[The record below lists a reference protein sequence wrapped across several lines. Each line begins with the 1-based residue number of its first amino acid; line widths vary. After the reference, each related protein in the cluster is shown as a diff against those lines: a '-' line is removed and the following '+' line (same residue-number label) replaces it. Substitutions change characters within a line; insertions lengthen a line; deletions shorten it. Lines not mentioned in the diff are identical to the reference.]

1 MATIL
6 LIIHLMIAV
15 ALVAVVLLQRSEGGA
30 LGIGGDGGGFMSG
43 RGAGSALTRAT
54 AFLAGLFFLTSLG
67 LGILASY
74 NGNGGSIL
82 DNIAPPP
89 ESAPGQANDVDV
101 PAPFGSGLTPAPE
114 STGGDAATPPAAS
127 GEVVPPQAGSD
138 QGADQG
144 ANGTSGEAGTPSQP
158 VAPASEEPSV
168 PQAQ

>member
-43 RGAGSALTRAT
+43 RGAGNALTRAT
-54 AFLAGLFFLTSLG
+54 AILAGMFFLTSLG

-74 NGNGGSIL
+74 NGSGGSIL

-89 ESAPGQANDVDV
+89 ESAPGQSNDVNV
-101 PAPFGSGLTPAPE
+101 PAPVGSGLTPAPA
-114 STGGDAATPPAAS
+114 TTQTAPAPAAPADGATPP
-127 GEVVPPQAGSD
+127 EAGS
-138 QGADQG
+138 
-144 ANGTSGEAGTPSQP
+144 EAGGNGAAGTAGKAAVPAP
-158 VAPASEEPSV
+158 TAPASEEPSV

>member
-67 LGILASY
+67 LGILATYS
-74 NGNGGSIL
+74 GSGGSIL

-89 ESAPGQANDVDV
+89 ETAPGQTNDVNV
-101 PAPFGSGLTPAPE
+101 PAPVGSGLTPAPE
-114 STGGDAATPPAAS
+114 STGDAVTPPAAS
-127 GEVVPPQAGSD
+127 DEVAPPQAGSGE
-138 QGADQG
+138 GAAQG
-144 ANGTSGEAGTPSQP
+144 ANGTAGEAGTPT
-158 VAPASEEPSV
+158 APANEEPSV

>member
-43 RGAGSALTRAT
+43 RGAGNALTRAT
-54 AFLAGLFFLTSLG
+54 AILAALFFATSLG

-74 NGNGGSIL
+74 NGSGGSIL
-82 DNIAPPP
+82 DNVAPPP
-89 ESAPGQANDVDV
+89 ETLPGQSSDVDV
-101 PAPFGSGLTPAPE
+101 PAPAGSGLTPAPE
-114 STGGDAATPPAAS
+114 STGDAAVPAA
-127 GEVVPPQAGSD
+127 PTDKAAAPAP
-138 QGADQG
+138 AP
-144 ANGTSGEAGTPSQP
+144 T
-158 VAPASEEPSV
+158 APASEEPAV

>member
-54 AFLAGLFFLTSLG
+54 ALLAGLFFLTSLG

-74 NGNGGSIL
+74 SGGGGSIL

-89 ESAPGQANDVDV
+89 DSAPAETNDVNV
-101 PAPFGSGLTPAPE
+101 PAPVGSGLTPAPE
-114 STGGDAATPPAAS
+114 STGDNAATPPAAS
-127 GEVVPPQAGSD
+127 GEVAPPQAG
-138 QGADQG
+138 ADVSANG
-144 ANGTSGEAGTPSQP
+144 ANEASGGAAAPSQP
-158 VAPASEEPSV
+158 AAPASEEPSV

>member
-54 AFLAGLFFLTSLG
+54 ALLAGLFFLTSLG

-74 NGNGGSIL
+74 NGGGGSIL

-89 ESAPGQANDVDV
+89 ETAPGQTNDVNV
-101 PAPFGSGLTPAPE
+101 PAPVGSGLTPAPE
-114 STGGDAATPPAAS
+114 STGDDAATPAAS
-127 GEVVPPQAGSD
+127 GEVAPPQAG
-138 QGADQG
+138 ADDG
-144 ANGTSGEAGTPSQP
+144 ANDASGGAAAPSQP
-158 VAPASEEPSV
+158 EAPASQEPSV